1 MSQKLC
7 KERWLW
13 AGAGAAGEQGWAW
26 ETGGGAIYGLAAGG
40 GEKTCWG
47 CWGCWGRC

>member
-13 AGAGAAGEQGWAW
+13 SFAGAAGERGWAE
-26 ETGGGAIYGLAAGG
+26 ETGDGAVEVLAAGG